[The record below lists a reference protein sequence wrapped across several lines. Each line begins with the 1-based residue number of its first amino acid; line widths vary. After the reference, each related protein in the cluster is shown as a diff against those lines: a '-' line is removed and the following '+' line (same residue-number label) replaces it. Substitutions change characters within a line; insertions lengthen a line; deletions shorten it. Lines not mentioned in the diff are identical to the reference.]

1 MIRAGLVLLL
11 VGCTSWHTA
20 SVSPSVLLS
29 TEHPGKVRVI
39 RPDRSKLVVYQPTIE
54 GDSLV
59 GVTYL
64 LVDKDSTVAPGNP
77 KTSVVQAP
85 AVLALDDIQQ
95 IQSRGFSLGR
105 TLVLAGGVSLGVLTA
120 VAIAIGEILGS
131 EGQPQL
137 SSAYPDPGGSYR
149 SSRSV
154 ALDTRHSAPPSPY
167 RSARP
172 IP

>member
-1 MIRAGLVLLL
+1 MIWTALVLLL

-29 TEHPGKVRVI
+29 TKHPGKVRVI

-77 KTSVVQAP
+77 TTSVVQVP
-85 AVLALDDIQQ
+85 AGLALDDIQR

-105 TLVLAGGVSLGVLTA
+105 TLLLVGGVGLGVLTA
-120 VAIAIGEILGS
+120 IAVALGEILDS
-131 EGQPQL
+131 EPVL
-137 SSAYPDPGGSYR
+137 PSAHPDPAGSYR

-154 ALDTRHSAPPSPY
+154 APDTRYSAPPSPY